1 MSIKK
6 DLKKVVYLIKN
17 KINASKYKK
26 AKEHY
31 FTENYTNTRRLI
43 VFFVPTGSNRISGG
57 ILSICSIYRIV
68 KNLKQLHNC
77 DVIASYLPNRKDD
90 DFKYRTFENE
100 MVIYN
105 FREIE
110 EKFSNLE
117 YLQIHMPEIMVSVF
131 KDKEAKLKSFYSFIK
146 KIKITEL
153 NILNQND
160 LFMPS
165 IDYINFLK
173 SKFNSATITVAHK
186 KYATLEK
193 REQYNLPLHL
203 LSPWLN
209 PVPYK
214 IRSYEE
220 KENLII
226 YSPDKIQWI
235 PNETTLTKEEIIK
248 NLESKLPNYT
258 FKEIKDLKYDD
269 YKELA
274 SKAKFA
280 ITFGEGL
287 DGYFTETVFSGGI
300 SFAVY
305 NEYFFSEEFKNLET
319 LFCSFNDL
327 NEKIVEKI
335 KSLDNKEEYDKTHL
349 KIGNIVNNLYS
360 LNHLEND
367 LKEYYT
373 KKYDFE

>member
-6 DLKKVVYLIKN
+6 DIKKVVYLLKN

-26 AKEHY
+26 AKELY
-31 FTENYTNTRRLI
+31 FNQNYTNTKRLI
-43 VFFVPTGSNRISGG
+43 IFFVPSGSNRISGG

-68 KNLKQLHNC
+68 KNLKQLHNS
-77 DVIASYLPNRKDD
+77 DVIASYLPNKKDD

-100 MVIYN
+100 MIIYN
-105 FREIE
+105 FHEIE
-110 EKFSNLE
+110 ATFLNLE
-117 YLQIHMPEIMVSVF
+117 YLQIHVPEIMVSVF
-131 KDKEAKLKSFYSFIK
+131 KDKEAKLKSFYEFIK
-146 KIKITEL
+146 KIKTTEL

-165 IDYINFLK
+165 LDHINFLK

-193 REQYNLPLHL
+193 REKYNLPLHL

-214 IRSYEE
+214 VRSYEE

-235 PNETTLTKEEIIK
+235 PNETLLTKNEIIK
-248 NLESKLPNYT
+248 NLESKLPNYL

-274 SKAKFA
+274 SKAKFS

-319 LFCSFNDL
+319 LFYSFNDL
-327 NEKIVEKI
+327 SEKIVNKI
-335 KSLDNKEEYDKTHL
+335 KSLDNKAEFDKVHQ
-349 KIGNIVNNLYS
+349 KIGNIVNKIYS